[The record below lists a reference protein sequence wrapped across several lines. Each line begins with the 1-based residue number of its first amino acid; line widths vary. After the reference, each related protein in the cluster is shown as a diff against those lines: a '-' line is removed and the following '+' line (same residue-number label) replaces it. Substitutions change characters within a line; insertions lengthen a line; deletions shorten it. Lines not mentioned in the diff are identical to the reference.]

1 MERKNKYMTYFFA
14 RAKIVRNGLQM
25 KALIAYATRYGA
37 TTSTSE
43 EIAKVLREEGI
54 DVKVANVKEEK
65 ITDISEYDLIIVGS
79 GMQMGKWTSEA
90 ENFLATFH
98 KEIGDMKLAL
108 FVSTMKSVSEREGK
122 TEDVAN
128 MRKVSLDDKVSKY
141 NLQPIALGFF
151 GGVLDFNK
159 MNFIMRRTMGF
170 LKPQLEKD
178 GFLEVE
184 PGVYELRDWD
194 EIRQWA
200 RELATKAIQ
209 G

>member
-1 MERKNKYMTYFFA
+1 
-14 RAKIVRNGLQM
+14 M

-37 TTSTSE
+37 TASTAE
-43 EIAKVLREEGI
+43 EIAKVLQEEGI
-54 DVKVANVKEEK
+54 NVKVTNVKEEK
-65 ITDISEYDLIIVGS
+65 ITDISEYDLIIVGN
-79 GMQMGKWTSEA
+79 GMQLGKWTSEA
-90 ENFLATFH
+90 ENFLAKFH
-98 KEIGDMKLAL
+98 KEFADKKLAL

-128 MRKVSLDDKVSKY
+128 MRKVSSEDKVSKY

-178 GFLEVE
+178 GFKEVQ

-194 EIRQWA
+194 EIRKWA
-200 RELATKAIQ
+200 RELAKKAIQ